1 MNTTEISTTLFNSLK
16 IPAMDVKLISGK
28 WTVNGNTFDRMTIA
42 EKLTL
47 NAYFQAQNDNLW
59 NVN

>member
-16 IPAMDVKLISGK
+16 IPAMDVQLISGK
-28 WTVNGNTFDRMTIA
+28 WTVNGNTFDRMTAA